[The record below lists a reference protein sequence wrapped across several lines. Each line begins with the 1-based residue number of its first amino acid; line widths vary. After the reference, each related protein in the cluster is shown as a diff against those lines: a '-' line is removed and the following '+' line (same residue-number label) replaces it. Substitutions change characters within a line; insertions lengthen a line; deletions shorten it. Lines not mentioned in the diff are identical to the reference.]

1 MAEATAQPISLGSK
15 TSVPSKAW
23 QLLAPALITLFFL
36 LIIPMLIIFVYSFYL
51 FVDVGVDK
59 PAFQFGNWIEFFT
72 DGYYHGA
79 IWTTLRIA
87 VTATVVCAVV
97 GYIPA
102 YYIATTTFRHKWLLM
117 LLLILPFWVS
127 FIIRTFSWIHVLGNQ
142 GFINATLLSIGII
155 DEPIKM
161 LYTEGAVIMGMIHFL
176 LPYMVLNIYVSLEGI
191 DRNLVSA
198 ARTLGATSWQAFREV
213 TLPLSLP
220 GLAAGSLLCFVLSAG
235 TFVTPQI
242 LGGPRDFMFGNLIF
256 DSLMDEL
263 NWPMGA
269 TLSCVMLIMLGSIVL
284 IYNRIMGLSQ
294 VYKSFR

>member
-1 MAEATAQPISLGSK
+1 MAEATAQPISFGAK
-15 TSVPSKAW
+15 TNVPSKAW

-36 LIIPMLIIFVYSFYL
+36 LVIPMLIIFVYSFYL

-79 IWTTLRIA
+79 IWTTFRIA
-87 VTATVVCAVV
+87 ITATVVCAVI

-256 DSLMDEL
+256 DALMDEL